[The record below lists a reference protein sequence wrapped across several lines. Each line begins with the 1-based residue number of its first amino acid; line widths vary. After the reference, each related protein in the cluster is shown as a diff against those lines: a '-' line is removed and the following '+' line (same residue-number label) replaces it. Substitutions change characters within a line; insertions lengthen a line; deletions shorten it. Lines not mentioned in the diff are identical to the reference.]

1 MYKSGLFGGL
11 ILLIITLF
19 VVLVPSKPNF
29 LAYAIGAGSAIFIFI
44 HFIVST
50 YSHKKRAGG
59 TALWIALLS
68 LSLLFVF
75 LPAVFAA
82 ALYYWQG
89 LSFLTWILLISLTI
103 AFYYNFLSVP
113 LAIYHRYREIKRR
126 DILDFTPAISIL
138 IPAHNEEKVL
148 RRTIE
153 TVM

>member
-1 MYKSGLFGGL
+1 MYKSGLIGGL

-29 LAYAIGAGSAIFIFI
+29 LSYSIGAGSAIFIFI

-59 TALWIALLS
+59 TALWIALVS
-68 LSLLFVF
+68 LSLLFIF

-113 LAIYHRYREIKRR
+113 LAIYHRYREKNTNGTMR
-126 DILDFTPAISIL
+126 DVGFK
-138 IPAHNEEKVL
+138 KVL
-148 RRTIE
+148 QGITTIE
-153 TVM
+153 EVQRVTSVDV